1 MNGMLLRSM
10 EENMPLEVIYLSQ
23 KNELSQRKMI
33 IRSIRGND
41 VYAYCL
47 LRNKM
52 RTFKLENILSARPD
66 KTRRA
71 G

>member
-10 EENMPLEVIYLSQ
+10 EENMPLEIIYLSK

-33 IRSIRGND
+33 IRGVKGND
-41 VYAYCL
+41 VYAFCL

-52 RTFKLENILSARPD
+52 RTFKLENILSARPY
-66 KTRRA
+66 KPRRVS
-71 G
+71 

>member
-33 IRSIRGND
+33 IRAIRGND